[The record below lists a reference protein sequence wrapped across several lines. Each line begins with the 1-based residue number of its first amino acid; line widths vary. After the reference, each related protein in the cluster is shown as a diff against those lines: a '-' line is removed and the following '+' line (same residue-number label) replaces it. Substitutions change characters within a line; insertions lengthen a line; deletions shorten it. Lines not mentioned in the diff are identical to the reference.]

1 MPSSSLQ
8 PEVALTLPRPHTNI
22 GKLPFL
28 SFHITR
34 FQCSASVRRFL
45 RVKGTLPTIISPLS
59 GMPLICGIKKKW
71 YKWSYLQNRN
81 RLTDLENKLTVA
93 GGGWMDE
100 GMVRESGMNMYT
112 LLYLK
117 WIEEESRWRRN
128 RTGRSLSLLQIHRKN
143 NRTVKKVYKTTSDR

>member
-1 MPSSSLQ
+1 
-8 PEVALTLPRPHTNI
+8 
-22 GKLPFL
+22 
-28 SFHITR
+28 
-34 FQCSASVRRFL
+34 
-45 RVKGTLPTIISPLS
+45 
-59 GMPLICGIKKKW
+59 
-71 YKWSYLQNRN
+71 
-81 RLTDLENKLTVA
+81 
-93 GGGWMDE
+93 MDE